1 MHFGS
6 MKKERSERM
15 EIVLVTLGVV
25 FCVGLIALAAI
36 FGMDG
41 NRTIANGRRDDDDV
55 VGVFDDV
62 TDPARSYLIY
72 NIHHDDS
79 IGDDDSFDWDDSS
92 LGDDMS
98 SSSMWDD

>member
-1 MHFGS
+1 
-6 MKKERSERM
+6 M
-15 EIVLVTLGVV
+15 EAIWIILPVGYILGM
-25 FCVGLIALAAI
+25 IALAVF
-36 FGMDG
+36 FGGGGG

-79 IGDDDSFDWDDSS
+79 IGDDDSYDWDDSP

>member
-1 MHFGS
+1 
-6 MKKERSERM
+6 M
-15 EIVLVTLGVV
+15 EAIWIILPVGYILGM
-25 FCVGLIALAAI
+25 IALAAF
-36 FGMDG
+36 FGGGDG
-41 NRTIANGRRDDDDV
+41 NRTIANGRRDDDEV
-55 VGVFDDV
+55 VGIFDDV

-79 IGDDDSFDWDDSS
+79 IGDDDSYDWDDSS

>member
-1 MHFGS
+1 